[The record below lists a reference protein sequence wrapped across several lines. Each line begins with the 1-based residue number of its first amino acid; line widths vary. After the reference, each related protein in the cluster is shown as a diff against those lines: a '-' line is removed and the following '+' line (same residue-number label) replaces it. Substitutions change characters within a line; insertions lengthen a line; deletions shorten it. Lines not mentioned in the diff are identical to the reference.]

1 MRDEASARSGIRAGL
16 TRPRHGRRANHPLAT
31 GPLASGLLAAGLLG
45 GASPLV
51 QAARPVDERAEA
63 EARLAAARSEKEAAA
78 AALEQLVSDL
88 ADDYHAL
95 SDDLGAPARRQALAL
110 AMADAIEPARLRLAG
125 EIAAGKPMSRGRRR
139 QLLIEAFSGPV
150 DQAAPADRR
159 LCDWVMRRV
168 AESLSQHENFD
179 GIDQATI
186 QGLVDGLFPR
196 GRSWY
201 VFWNESFHQD
211 LPEAAAWTKA
221 LLAYEAAGVA
231 LDRIVQPERY
241 GSKGELAPPGMVIV
255 PGGSYELGP
264 NTGWERP
271 ARKVSLRNFAIDR
284 HEVTQGEYSL
294 YVNALNP
301 GARPAA
307 LPRGW
312 SLGEDAQAVFD
323 QALRDHPVIFVD
335 WSQAAGYAAW
345 AGKRLP
351 TEDEWE
357 AAAAGTQ
364 GFVYPWGN
372 DWRTGMANGEGDA
385 GGTLPVESFPQAR
398 SPAGCVDLSGNAWE
412 WTATLEDG
420 TNIKTLPDGL
430 FNAIIRGGGWDSRRE
445 ELTTRYRRGALAHDT
460 FAPARYKVPIG
471 FRCVKDL

>member
-1 MRDEASARSGIRAGL
+1 MSDEAHRRSGFHALGALILSA
-16 TRPRHGRRANHPLAT
+16 A
-31 GPLASGLLAAGLLG
+31 LLAAQSGR
-45 GASPLV
+45 
-51 QAARPVDERAEA
+51 AAAPADERAEA
-63 EARLAAARSEKEAAA
+63 EAKLATARAEKEAAA
-78 AALEQLVSDL
+78 AALEQLVTDL
-88 ADDYHAL
+88 ADDYHSL
-95 SDDLGAPARRQALAL
+95 TDDVGAPARRQALAL
-110 AMADAIEPARLRLAG
+110 AMADALEPARTRLAG
-125 EIAAGKPMSRGRRR
+125 EAASGKPVTRGRRR
-139 QLLIEAFSGPV
+139 QLLSDAFAGPV
-150 DQAAPADRR
+150 AQAASVDKR
-159 LCDWVMRRV
+159 LSDWVVRRV
-168 AESLSQHENFD
+168 ADTLSHQESLD
-179 GIDQATI
+179 GVDEKEI
-186 QGLVDGLFPR
+186 QGIVDGLFPP
-196 GRSWY
+196 GKNWY
-201 VFWNESFHQD
+201 VFWNESLHQE
-211 LPEAAAWTKA
+211 LPETATWQKA

-241 GSKGELAPPGMVIV
+241 GSKGEVAPPGMVIV

-271 ARKVSLRNFAIDR
+271 ARKVTLRNFAIDR
-284 HEVTQGEYSL
+284 HEVTQGEYEL
-294 YVNALNP
+294 YVNALP
-301 GARPAA
+301 APQRQAA

-312 SLGEDAQAVFD
+312 TLTEEGQAAFD
-323 QALRDHPVIFVD
+323 QVLRDHPVVFVD

-364 GFVYPWGN
+364 AFVYPWGN
-372 DWRTGMANGEGDA
+372 EWRTGMANGEEDA
-385 GGTLPVESFPQAR
+385 GGTLAVESFPQAR
-398 SPAGCVDLSGNAWE
+398 SPAGCVDLAGNAWE

-460 FAPARYKVPIG
+460 FAPSRYKVPIG